1 LLEGEDDMDTFTKD
15 RFLGTAVAR
24 RSFLR
29 GSALTAAGLT
39 GAALLGGTPVFPR
52 EQGFGKDDGGWDGDD
67 KNSDTAQ
74 EIFTAALIAEGLA
87 TTMYYNS
94 LVGGVI
100 QDPNLAGPGGSLTNP
115 ASLANVGYL
124 QGALS
129 EEIAHA
135 NLLRELIGG
144 TTVGK
149 DPVQTFYFPTGT
161 FDTLANFLPILLA
174 LENAFIGAYL
184 TAVHEFSLM
193 AAKLE
198 PYEREQRDP
207 SGKPYRR
214 KDLAYFSQVAASI
227 MGVESEHRTLAR
239 ALPGISVGNTV
250 FAGIDV
256 FPADNLNYEQTDG
269 LKSVYNGANSAVAA
283 LTPFITAGAG
293 KTAFSYATAISGSSG
308 VSVPTTGGLPVEIG

>member
-1 LLEGEDDMDTFTKD
+1 MDSFMKEKLLGK
-15 RFLGTAVAR
+15 AVAR

-29 GSALTAAGLT
+29 GTALTAAGLT
-39 GAALLGGTPVFPR
+39 GATLLGGTPVFSKER
-52 EQGFGKDDGGWDGDD
+52 AFGRDEDGDHDRDD
-67 KNSDTAQ
+67 KNADTAQ

-100 QDPNLAGPGGSLTNP
+100 QDANLAGPGGSLSNP

-135 NLLRELIGG
+135 NLLRELTGG
-144 TTVGK
+144 TTAGK

-193 AAKLE
+193 AAKVE
-198 PYEREQRDP
+198 PYEHEQKDAA
-207 SGKPYRR
+207 GKPYKR

-239 ALPGISVGNTV
+239 ALPAISPGNTV

-269 LKSVYNGANSAVAA
+269 LKSVYQGANSAVVA
-283 LTPFITAGAG
+283 LTPFITPGTG
-293 KTAFSYATAISGSSG
+293 KTAFSYATAVAGSGSMA
-308 VSVPTTGGLPVEIG
+308 VPTTGGLPG

>member
-1 LLEGEDDMDTFTKD
+1 METFTKG
-15 RFLGTAVAR
+15 FER

-29 GSALTAAGLT
+29 GTGLAAAGVA
-39 GAALLGGTPVFPR
+39 GVALLGALPVFGRIP
-52 EQGFGKDDGGWDGDD
+52 GVGDDDDRGDKDD

-100 QDPNLAGPGGSLTNP
+100 EDPNLAGPGGTLSNP

-135 NLLRELIGG
+135 NLLRELTGG
-144 TTVGK
+144 TTAAK
-149 DPVQTFYFPTGT
+149 DPVQTFYFPNGT
-161 FDTLANFLPILLA
+161 FDTLANFLPVLLA

-193 AAKLE
+193 AGKLE
-198 PYEREQRDP
+198 PYEHEQKDP

-214 KDLAYFSQVAASI
+214 QDLAYFSQVAASI

-239 ALPGISVGNTV
+239 ALPAIAPGNTT

-269 LKSVYNGANSAVAA
+269 LKTVYNGRNSAVAA
-283 LTPFITAGAG
+283 LTPFITPGAGKSGFSFATALAGAG
-293 KTAFSYATAISGSSG
+293 T
-308 VSVPTTGGLPVEIG
+308 VSVPTTGGLPPTG

>member
-1 LLEGEDDMDTFTKD
+1 METFTKD
-15 RFLGTAVAR
+15 RLGSIGLAR

-29 GSALTAAGLT
+29 GTALTAAGLT
-39 GAALLGGTPVFPR
+39 GAALLGGGLVL
-52 EQGFGKDDGGWDGDD
+52 GKERGVDDDGDRGDEDD
-67 KNSDTAQ
+67 KTADTAQ

-87 TTMYYNS
+87 TTMYYHS

-100 QDPNLAGPGGSLTNP
+100 QDPNLAGAGGSLSNP

-135 NLLRELIGG
+135 NLLRELTGG
-144 TTVGK
+144 TSAGK
-149 DPVQTFYFPTGT
+149 DPVQTFYFPNGT

-174 LENAFIGAYL
+174 LENAFVGAYL

-193 AAKLE
+193 AAKVE
-198 PYEREQRDP
+198 PYEHEQRDAA
-207 SGKPYRR
+207 GNPYRR
-214 KDLAYFSQVAASI
+214 HDLAYFSQVAASI
-227 MGVESEHRTLAR
+227 MGVESEHRALAR
-239 ALPGISVGNTV
+239 ALPAISPGNMA

-269 LKSVYNGANSAVAA
+269 LKSVYKGANSAVVA
-283 LTPFITAGAG
+283 LSPFITPGAG
-293 KTAFSYATAISGSSG
+293 KMAFSYATALSGARS
-308 VSVPTTGGLPVEIG
+308 VSVATTGGLPSH

>member
-1 LLEGEDDMDTFTKD
+1 MHAFTED
-15 RFLGTAVAR
+15 RFFGGGLER

-29 GSALTAAGLT
+29 QTAFAAAGLAGST
-39 GAALLGGTPVFPR
+39 LLGGVPLLGQER
-52 EQGFGKDDGGWDGDD
+52 GFGDDHARGDKHD
-67 KNSDTAQ
+67 NPADTAQ
-74 EIFTAALIAEGLA
+74 EIFTAALVAEGLA

-100 QDPNLAGPGGSLTNP
+100 QDPNLAGPGGSLGNP

-124 QGALS
+124 EGALS

-135 NLLRELIGG
+135 NLLRELTGG
-144 TTVGK
+144 TSAEK
-149 DPVQTFYFPTGT
+149 DPVQTFYFPAGT

-193 AAKLE
+193 AAKVE
-198 PYEREQRDP
+198 PYEHEQKDAD
-207 SGKPYRR
+207 GKPYGRD
-214 KDLAYFSQVAASI
+214 DLAYFSQVAAAI

-239 ALPGISVGNTV
+239 ALPAISPGNTT

-269 LKSVYNGANSAVAA
+269 LKTVYNGGNSAVAA
-283 LTPFITAGAG
+283 LTPFITPGAG
-293 KTAFSYATAISGSSG
+293 KVAFSYATAISGSGG
-308 VSVPTTGGLPVEIG
+308 VSVPTTGGLPPTD